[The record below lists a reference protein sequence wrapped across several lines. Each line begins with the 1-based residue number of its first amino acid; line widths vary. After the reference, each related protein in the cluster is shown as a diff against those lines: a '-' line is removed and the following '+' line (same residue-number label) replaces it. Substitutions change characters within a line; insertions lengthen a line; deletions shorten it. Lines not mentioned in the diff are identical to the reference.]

1 VSKIALLGVTAMTTK
16 DAEQIA
22 DGLIRDYLDPDY
34 KVTDL
39 RGFLGALVQALEAA
53 HQQGWNDCVE
63 KGKLKG

>member
-1 VSKIALLGVTAMTTK
+1 MTTK

-63 KGKLKG
+63 LGKLKG